1 MPNWRRPG
9 PIGSD
14 TSENAALL
22 LRAVTAE
29 EALACLRA
37 RPPLRL
43 KMNVLQTGS
52 PSTPVVQPCS
62 RRSFGSTVLPQIFML
77 ASAASLH
84 QKENGSGPSYHKRVF
99 PSMAVLMT

>member
-52 PSTPVVQPCS
+52 PS
-62 RRSFGSTVLPQIFML
+62 QIFML